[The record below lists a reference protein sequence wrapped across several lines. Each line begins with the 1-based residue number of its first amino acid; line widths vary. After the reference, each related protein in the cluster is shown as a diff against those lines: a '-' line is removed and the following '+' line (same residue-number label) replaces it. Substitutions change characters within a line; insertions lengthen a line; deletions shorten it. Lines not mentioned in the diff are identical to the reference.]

1 MNYARSVLRA
11 LIATATIAAFLTFA
25 GGGFGGV
32 SQETPSPA
40 ASTDQ
45 FFAGN
50 VTALSKHTVTVGRVV
65 LGKIS
70 SIRTFQITPETR
82 VEGNLR
88 VRSKVTVRFVS
99 KEDGDQALHIIVRTG
114 QKK

>member
-1 MNYARSVLRA
+1 MPRVLLA
-11 LIATATIAAFLTFA
+11 ATAAATLLAFAGAGFA
-25 GGGFGGV
+25 GGA
-32 SQETPSPA
+32 SQTPPPSTT
-40 ASTDQ
+40 STDQ

-50 VTALSKHTVTVGRVV
+50 VTALSGETLTVGRTV

-70 SIRTFQITPETR
+70 STRTFRITPETR

-99 KEDGDQALHIIVRTG
+99 RDDGDQALHIIVRTG